1 MPPALLLL
9 LFEWFFLKHAYAEI
23 HELVMFAIC
32 YLCCM
37 LTKVQRAP
45 MNVCTPAWLLR
56 CFFFLFRNNKQG
68 GGGGHAFPISTVKMR
83 LFEGKPASGLRKEGI
98 SLGWGRKIKTQRNLD
113 QVQVERRGFF
123 RVQFLFHF
131 ILLTA
136 SRLYLINFGNW
147 LEAVKFH
154 ELVSGWFKGIERIW
168 WH

>member
-9 LFEWFFLKHAYAEI
+9 LFEWFFLKHAYTEI

-123 RVQFLFHF
+123 SRSVFISLYFINCVAAVLNQFWE
-131 ILLTA
+131 LTG
-136 SRLYLINFGNW
+136 SRKVSWVGFGM
-147 LEAVKFH
+147 V
-154 ELVSGWFKGIERIW
+154 
-168 WH
+168 